1 MARTSATLRGT
12 DALIDAFAYP
22 LRGGAVATQAAYL
35 GARLLAAFL
44 PFAPVVQFLLTLG
57 YYKYAFECLGAS
69 AQGRREPPEVLATH
83 DEGTH
88 RRHLL
93 IQLLWM
99 FALAIATHLLPF
111 ERALVL
117 LLALALAL
125 PGALIALSVAQNL
138 VAALD
143 PRSWWIVATR
153 LGPGYLILA
162 GASFG
167 LFTLQ
172 VLGREWLQPPASGL
186 LAWLAL
192 QALVQYLLLALFR
205 AFGTALHAH
214 ARALE
219 FDPDDTRMPVIE
231 RDREQAAL
239 AREQAAALEL
249 ADPAARAAALAG
261 LLRDAKDESLH
272 RAYRTALRASGQRE
286 ALVRHAGTHACELV
300 ALGHMRTALALT
312 NEALQ
317 DDPVFTLPDAGAL
330 AALVAAG
337 ERMGMARQ
345 TTALAANYV
354 RRHPRRYDGLELGL
368 GAAIACA
375 DRLGE
380 ADRARTL
387 LMQAAEL
394 AGDGPEADRIQRL
407 RQRLDA
413 GIPLGG
419 GPAAN

>member
-1 MARTSATLRGT
+1 MERIASPLRGT

-22 LRGGAVATQAAYL
+22 LRGGAIATQAAYL

-44 PFAPVVQFLLTLG
+44 PFASVVQFLLTLG
-57 YYKYAFECLGAS
+57 FYKYAFECLGAS
-69 AQGRREPPEVLATH
+69 AQGRREPPEVLATQ

-99 FALAIATHLLPF
+99 LALAIATHLLAF
-111 ERALVL
+111 ERGLLL

-125 PGALIALSVAQNL
+125 PGALIALTVAQNL

-172 VLGREWLQPPASGL
+172 AIGRDWLLQAASGL
-186 LAWLAL
+186 LAWLAF
-192 QALVQYLLLALFR
+192 QALVQYLMLVLFR
-205 AFGTALHAH
+205 AFGSALHAH

-219 FDPDDTRMPVIE
+219 FDPDDTRKPMLE

-239 AREQAAALEL
+239 AREQAAALDI
-249 ADPAARAAALAG
+249 ADPSARAAALAG

-272 RAYRTALRASGQRE
+272 RAYRSALRASGQRE
-286 ALVRHAGTHACELV
+286 ALDRHAATHACELL
-300 ALGHMRTALALT
+300 ALGQARAALSLA

-317 DDPVFTLPDAGAL
+317 DDPAFTLPDAAAL
-330 AALVAAG
+330 ATLVAAG

-345 TTALAANYV
+345 STALAANYV
-354 RRHPRRYDGLELGL
+354 QRYPRRFDGLELAL
-368 GAAIACA
+368 GAAIAFA

-380 ADRARTL
+380 PERARTL

-394 AGDGPEADRIQRL
+394 AGDGPEAGNILRL

-419 GPAAN
+419 SPVAN